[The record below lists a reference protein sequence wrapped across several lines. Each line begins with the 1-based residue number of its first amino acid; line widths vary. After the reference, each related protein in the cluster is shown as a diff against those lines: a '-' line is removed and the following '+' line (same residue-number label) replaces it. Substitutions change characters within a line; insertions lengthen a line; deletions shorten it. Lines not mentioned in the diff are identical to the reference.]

1 MQQVDQFGIDV
12 SFVSPE
18 CFRYE
23 GDDFKTYTSLDDVID
38 TVDIIMS
45 LRTQLER
52 HNQVYFESL
61 NEYAKDF
68 CITSEVMGDRDIL
81 LLHPGP
87 VNRNVDISDEMLK
100 DPRNKVL
107 EQVTN
112 GVAIRMA
119 ALKKLVL
126 Q

>member
-1 MQQVDQFGIDV
+1 
-12 SFVSPE
+12 
-18 CFRYE
+18 
-23 GDDFKTYTSLDDVID
+23 
-38 TVDIIMS
+38 MS